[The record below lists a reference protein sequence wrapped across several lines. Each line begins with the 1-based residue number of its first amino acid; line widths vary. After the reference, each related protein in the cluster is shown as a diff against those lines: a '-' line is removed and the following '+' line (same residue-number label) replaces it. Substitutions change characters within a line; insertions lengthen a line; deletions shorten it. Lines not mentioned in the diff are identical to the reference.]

1 MLYNDK
7 VYTYAQFLEKIML
20 DAITSSSS
28 TAEIVITVFT
38 FLVIMLVAFPLH
50 ECAHGWAAMLL
61 GDKTAEES
69 GRLTLNPLA
78 HIDPMGAV
86 AMLLFGIGWAKPV
99 PVNPSRCNK
108 VKPKTAMALTA
119 AAGPLS
125 NLLLAFIVKIIY
137 KVVLYGNAEILL
149 SGKESMYLYLVI
161 ALNQIVYLNIYLA
174 IFNLLPVPPFDG
186 SRLFLAF
193 LPAKLYFK
201 VMRYERI
208 IMIVIMIL
216 LLLGV
221 FSIPLSFLTAYV
233 NVGMEY
239 ATGFVEYIMG
249 V

>member
-1 MLYNDK
+1 MLETIAN
-7 VYTYAQFLEKIML
+7 AG
-20 DAITSSSS
+20 S

-50 ECAHGWAAMLL
+50 ECSHGWMAMLL

-69 GRLTLNPLA
+69 GRLTLNPIA

-119 AAGPLS
+119 MAGPLS
-125 NLLLAFIVKIIY
+125 NLLLAYVVTIIY
-137 KVVLYGNAEILL
+137 KIVMYSNAEILM
-149 SGKESMYLYLVI
+149 SGKESMYLYLVV
-161 ALNQIVYLNIYLA
+161 ALSQIVYLNIYLA
-174 IFNLLPVPPFDG
+174 IFNLLPIPPFDG
-186 SRLFLAF
+186 SRLFLVF
-193 LPAKLYFK
+193 LPTKLYFK
-201 VMRYERI
+201 VMKYERI
-208 IMIVIMIL
+208 IMIVIMVL

-221 FSIPLSFLTAYV
+221 FSIPLRFLTAYV
-233 NVGMEY
+233 NIGMDY
-239 ATGFVEYIMG
+239 ATGFVDFFMG